1 MAHSQK
7 LSDIQLHLLRF
18 FSERDVSNEETIEIQ
33 RMIARFYA
41 EKADRLMDEIW
52 GQKGFSEEKM
62 LSILN
67 PTPSSDSLTS

>member
-41 EKADRLMDEIW
+41 EKADKLMDGIW
-52 GQKGFSEEKM
+52 EQKGFSEEKM
-62 LSILN
+62 LGILN
-67 PTPSSDSLTS
+67 PTPSSDSLNS